1 MAAAGGTAAVL
12 CAAAMVLCCRS
23 KPGFGAGDESDP
35 TLNPNTLSHHSVDRP
50 PAGDGGR
57 PYTNIGNDGNDGNDG
72 NGNSNATSNA
82 TSTAT
87 SNGTSNGTGIRKRHC
102 GGDGGKRRG

>member
-50 PAGDGGR
+50 P
-57 PYTNIGNDGNDGNDG
+57 
-72 NGNSNATSNA
+72 
-82 TSTAT
+82 
-87 SNGTSNGTGIRKRHC
+87 
-102 GGDGGKRRG
+102 